1 MGKFDLDE
9 LAEVT
14 AKIRTRMAGSFV
26 TAENAYVVVM
36 PSDTG
41 ERAVAMLVIGTA
53 DGETPLQA
61 AEALLR
67 NLGDDEIIT
76 PRNLI

>member
-1 MGKFDLDE
+1 MSELDLDE
-9 LAEVT
+9 LTEVT

-26 TAENAYVVVM
+26 TTENAYVVVM

-41 ERAVAMLVIGTA
+41 ERAVAMLVIGMA